1 MQVCTYANV
10 LAYWHAMKVIAVLAQ
25 KGGVGKSMLTR
36 SLAVQALIDGR
47 KAAIIDADPQGSTR
61 KWGKRRQSSAPAI
74 LAGDEAPV
82 ADLLADLKGRGCD
95 LAVIDTPPHS
105 QPSINAAAEIA
116 DLCLVV
122 TEPYPDDLAEVAPPV
137 AIARRL
143 GKATGIVLNK
153 TPSRAHALTLARNA
167 LATFDVPVCPTAL
180 THFLAHPYAS
190 GEGLTAQEREPGS
203 KATAELAALWQW
215 LMQQWSL

>member
-1 MQVCTYANV
+1 
-10 LAYWHAMKVIAVLAQ
+10 MKVIAVLAQ

-36 SLAVQALIDGR
+36 SLAVQALLDGR

-61 KWGKRRQSSAPAI
+61 KWGKRRQSPAPTI
-74 LAGDEAPV
+74 VAGDEAPIS
-82 ADLLADLKGRGCD
+82 DLLADLKGRGCT

-105 QPSINAAAEIA
+105 QPSINAAAEVS

-122 TEPYPDDLAEVAPPV
+122 TEPYPDDLAEVAPAV
-137 AIARRL
+137 SIARRL
-143 GKATGIVLNK
+143 GKDTGIVLNK

-167 LATFDVPVCPTAL
+167 LATFDVPLCPTAL

-190 GEGLTAQEREPGS
+190 GEGLTVQEREPNS

-215 LMQQWSL
+215 IIQQWSL

>member
-1 MQVCTYANV
+1 
-10 LAYWHAMKVIAVLAQ
+10 MKVIAVLAQ

-36 SLAVQALIDGR
+36 SLAVQALMEGR
-47 KAAIIDADPQGSTR
+47 KAGIIDADPQGSTS
-61 KWGKRRQSSAPAI
+61 KWGKRRQAPAPAI
-74 LAGDEAPV
+74 VKADDAPV
-82 ADLLADLKGRGCD
+82 AEKLTELRGRGCE

-105 QPSINAAAEIA
+105 QPSINAAAMTA

-137 AIARRL
+137 KIARGL
-143 GKATGIVLNK
+143 GKETGIVLNK
-153 TPSRAHALTLARNA
+153 TPSRATALTLARNA

-180 THFLAHPYAS
+180 THLLGHPYAS
-190 GEGLTAQEREPGS
+190 GEGLTVQEREPNS

-215 LMQQWSL
+215 IMQEWSL

>member
-1 MQVCTYANV
+1 
-10 LAYWHAMKVIAVLAQ
+10 MKVIAVLAQ

-36 SLAVQALIDGR
+36 SLAVQALIEGR
-47 KAAIIDADPQGSTR
+47 KAAIIDTDPQASTT
-61 KWGKRRQSSAPAI
+61 KWGRRRQATAPAI
-74 LAGDEAPV
+74 MKGDEAPV
-82 ADLLADLKGRGCD
+82 ADLLAELKGRGCD

-105 QPSINAAAEIA
+105 QPSINAAAMTA

-137 AIARRL
+137 KIARGL
-143 GKATGIVLNK
+143 GKETGIVLNK
-153 TPSRAHALTLARNA
+153 TPSRATALTLARNA

-190 GEGLTAQEREPGS
+190 GEGLTAQEREPRS
-203 KATAELAALWQW
+203 KATAELAALWRW
-215 LMQQWSL
+215 IMQEWRL